1 MPMNVP
7 IKPADYDLE
16 AQPVYDDLGA
26 QPDTPTAAGG
36 GTAAGATGSEHSWVP
51 NVAYMVAG
59 AAIFFDSWDTTQKRK
74 WCLSHDG
81 DSFTD
86 KEQDEY
92 DRHCAL
98 MTA

>member
-1 MPMNVP
+1 MNVP
-7 IKPADYDLE
+7 IKPTDYDLE
-16 AQPVYDDLGA
+16 AQPVYDDFKA
-26 QPDTPTAAGG
+26 QPATRIAT
-36 GTAAGATGSEHSWVP
+36 GATGSEHSWVP

-74 WCLSHDG
+74 WCLSHEG
-81 DSFTD
+81 NTFTD